1 MPTYHWTSD
10 NRSMPSM
17 YYMRIDG
24 ERLTCFLVK
33 KSEAGSAD
41 LYAWILQETG
51 LHVYAVG
58 VAAGHGET
66 AYPVKL
72 RVIHAPMY
80 YKGSARADGVAAL
93 WSACQT
99 AIGRNTA
106 SILHPIGM

>member
-1 MPTYHWTSD
+1 
-10 NRSMPSM
+10 
-17 YYMRIDG
+17 MRIDG
-24 ERLTCFLVK
+24 EKLTCFLV
-33 KSEAGSAD
+33 
-41 LYAWILQETG
+41 YAWIMHETG
-51 LHVYAVG
+51 LHVHAVG

-66 AYPVKL
+66 AYPVEL

-80 YKGSARADGVAAL
+80 HKGKARADGVEAL